1 MSDVAVCASIH
12 SGFTHG
18 VDSLAVELIDIPIE
32 RKTGSQSV
40 YLYMDHPLP

>member
-1 MSDVAVCASIH
+1 VSDVAVCASIH
-12 SGFTHG
+12 SGFTA
-18 VDSLAVELIDIPIE
+18 LELIDIPIE